1 MPVKSKSKIAKP
13 QPVERGSELAARCP
27 IRDVLDRIGDR
38 WSLLVLLT
46 LSDGTMRFSVLK
58 RAIGDISQ
66 RMLAQTLRTL
76 EQDGLLTRMVFPSVP
91 PRVDYTLTPMGYSL
105 LAKLEPL
112 VEWAEVNHP
121 AVKAARKA
129 YVPPLRATAL

>member
-1 MPVKSKSKIAKP
+1 MLKKPNPSKLL
-13 QPVERGSELAARCP
+13 PVELGSNLAANCP

-66 RMLAQTLRTL
+66 RMLAQTLRSL
-76 EQDGLLTRMVFPSVP
+76 EQDGLLTRRVFPTIP
-91 PRVDYTLTPMGYSL
+91 PRVEYTLTKLGHSL
-105 LAKLEPL
+105 LTKIEPL
-112 VEWAEVNHP
+112 VEWAGHHHK

-129 YVPPLRATAL
+129 YVPPLQAMAL

>member
-1 MPVKSKSKIAKP
+1 MLIETPKLL
-13 QPVERGSELAARCP
+13 PVERGSDLSAKCP

-66 RMLAQTLRTL
+66 RMLAQTLRSL
-76 EQDGLLTRMVFPSVP
+76 EQDGLLTRKVFPTVP
-91 PRVDYTLTPMGYSL
+91 PCVEYTLTKMGHSL
-105 LAKLEPL
+105 LTKIEPL
-112 VEWAEVNHP
+112 VDWAEQHHK

-129 YVPPLRATAL
+129 YVPPPQAVQV

>member
-1 MPVKSKSKIAKP
+1 MSPKTKFPKLL
-13 QPVERGSELAARCP
+13 PVEPDSNQSTNCP

-76 EQDGLLTRMVFPSVP
+76 EQDGLLTREAFPTIP
-91 PRVDYTLTPMGYSL
+91 PRVEYTLTKMGHSL

-112 VEWAEVNHP
+112 VEWAGQHHK

-129 YVPPLRATAL
+129 YVPPLQSAAL

>member
-1 MPVKSKSKIAKP
+1 VAPKSDDATK
-13 QPVERGSELAARCP
+13 CP

-46 LSDGTMRFSVLK
+46 LADGTMRFSVLK

-76 EQDGLLTRMVFPSVP
+76 EQDGLLTRKVYPSVP
-91 PRVDYTLTPMGYSL
+91 PRVDYTLTKMGHTL
-105 LAKLEPL
+105 LTKLDPL
-112 VEWAEVNHP
+112 VEWATHNHQ

-129 YVPPLRATAL
+129 YVPPPQAAAL